1 MTSCGQWNVSGHDTS
16 PGFISVYII
25 GFGFCTS
32 DICQVKVSPEKQL
45 EPVREAVEGPELN
58 LNFLTNMPVVNK
70 YLACKPQNF
79 RAVC

>member
-1 MTSCGQWNVSGHDTS
+1 MNVYKTYSCVWNTEHVLKFLKLSTC
-16 PGFISVYII
+16 YM
-25 GFGFCTS
+25 
-32 DICQVKVSPEKQL
+32 

-58 LNFLTNMPVVNK
+58 LNFLTNMPVGNK